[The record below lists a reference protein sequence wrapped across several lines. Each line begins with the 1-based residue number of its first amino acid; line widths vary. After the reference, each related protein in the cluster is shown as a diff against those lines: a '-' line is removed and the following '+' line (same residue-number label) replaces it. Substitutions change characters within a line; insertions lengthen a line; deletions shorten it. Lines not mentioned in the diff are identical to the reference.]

1 MSATDDILSQIPLD
15 QLAAQLD
22 VDEATAERAA
32 RSAIPALLGGMG
44 ANAQDP
50 GGAASL
56 SRAIGQH
63 ASGTLQ
69 DLDLS
74 QVDTDDGGKIVSHVF
89 GSNEPEVV
97 NRLGGGEGG
106 GGIMSKLLPLLAPI
120 VMSWLAGKLGGG
132 TRSDDGQGAA
142 PGGGIDDMLGDVLGG
157 SAGGGGGDLGDL
169 LGGVLGGSGSGGG
182 LGELLGG
189 MLGGSGSSDGDS
201 IPDIGDLLGGGSKG

>member
-15 QLAAQLD
+15 QLAEQLG
-22 VDEATAERAA
+22 VDEASAERAA

-50 GGAASL
+50 DGAASL
-56 SRAIGQH
+56 SRALGQH
-63 ASGTLQ
+63 ATGSLQ
-69 DLDLS
+69 DVDLS
-74 QVDTDDGGKIVSHVF
+74 QVDTDDGGKIVHHVF

-97 NRLGGGEGG
+97 NRLGGDDGG
-106 GGIMSKLLPLLAPI
+106 GGIMGKLLPLLAPI

-132 TRSDDGQGAA
+132 ARSDGGQTAT

-157 SAGGGGGDLGDL
+157 SSGGGGGDFGDL
-169 LGGVLGGSGSGGG
+169 LGGDGSGGG
-182 LGELLGG
+182 LGDLLGG
-189 MLGGSGSSDGDS
+189 MLGGSDSGEGGS

>member
-15 QLAAQLD
+15 QLAAQLG
-22 VDEATAERAA
+22 VDEASAERAA

-50 GGAASL
+50 DGAASL
-56 SRAIGQH
+56 TRALGQH
-63 ASGTLQ
+63 ATGSLQ

-89 GSNEPEVV
+89 GANEPEVV
-97 NRLGGGEGG
+97 TRLGGGDVG

-132 TRSDDGQGAA
+132 TRSDGGQAA
-142 PGGGIDDMLGDVLGG
+142 TPGDVLGG
-157 SAGGGGGDLGDL
+157 SSGGGGGDLGDL
-169 LGGVLGGSGSGGG
+169 LGGVLGGAGSGGG
-182 LGELLGG
+182 LGDLLGG
-189 MLGGSGSSDGDS
+189 LLGGSDSGEGGS

>member
-15 QLAAQLD
+15 QLASQLG
-22 VDEATAERAA
+22 VDEASAERAA

-50 GGAASL
+50 AGAASL
-56 SRAIGQH
+56 SRALGQH
-63 ASGTLQ
+63 ASDTLQ

-97 NRLGGGEGG
+97 SRLGGEGE

-132 TRSDDGQGAA
+132 TRSDGGQGAA
-142 PGGGIDDMLGDVLGG
+142 PEGGIDDMLGDVIGG

-169 LGGVLGGSGSGGG
+169 LGGVLGGGSGGG
-182 LGELLGG
+182 LGDLLGG
-189 MLGGSGSSDGDS
+189 MLGGSGSGDSDS

>member
-15 QLAAQLD
+15 QLAAQLG
-22 VDEATAERAA
+22 VDEASAERAA

-44 ANAQDP
+44 ANAQNPD
-50 GGAASL
+50 GAASL
-56 SRAIGQH
+56 SRALGQH
-63 ASGTLQ
+63 ATGSLQ

-89 GSNEPEVV
+89 GANEPEVV
-97 NRLGGGEGG
+97 NRLGGGDGG

-132 TRSDDGQGAA
+132 TRSDGGQAA
-142 PGGGIDDMLGDVLGG
+142 TPGGGIDDMLGDVLGG
-157 SAGGGGGDLGDL
+157 SSGGGGGDLGDL
-169 LGGVLGGSGSGGG
+169 LGGVLDGAGSGGG
-182 LGELLGG
+182 LGDLLGG
-189 MLGGSGSSDGDS
+189 LLGGSDSGEGGS